1 MSFATTRVTIAN
13 AAIMDAARLRNAI
26 LGDSLNTIPL
36 YLFKLF
42 LHDNLQRARLHV
54 KTGQLPLL

>member
-36 YLFKLF
+36 YLFKLL
-42 LHDNLQRARLHV
+42 LHDNLQRA
-54 KTGQLPLL
+54 

>member
-1 MSFATTRVTIAN
+1 VGDEFRDHKS
-13 AAIMDAARLRNAI
+13 DHCKCGDYGGARLRNAI

-42 LHDNLQRARLHV
+42 LHDNLQRA
-54 KTGQLPLL
+54 